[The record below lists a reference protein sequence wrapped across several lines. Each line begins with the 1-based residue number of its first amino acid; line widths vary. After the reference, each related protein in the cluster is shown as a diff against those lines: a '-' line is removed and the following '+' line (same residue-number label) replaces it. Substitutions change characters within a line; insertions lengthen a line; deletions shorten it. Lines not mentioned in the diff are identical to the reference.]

1 MIFLGYCN
9 QPLKS
14 VSVNNQECKRRS
26 EIININRNEPS
37 FYPYFIKVNKCSGSC
52 NNTNNPYEKFGVP
65 DVVKNINGKVF
76 NLIPRNNK
84 QDIQN
89 DMKLVNVNEDQ
100 MQVLVIINNVGIKV
114 NECKECKCKNVNVKN

>member
-26 EIININRNEPS
+26 EIININSNEPS

-76 NLIPRNNK
+76 NLISR
-84 QDIQN
+84 
-89 DMKLVNVNEDQ
+89 MNETRF
-100 MQVLVIINNVGIKV
+100 I
-114 NECKECKCKNVNVKN
+114 EWHETCKCKCRSDLSLSR